1 MKSILSF
8 LVLAALWP
16 MKAMANPACVV
27 CTVAIGASLEVARK
41 LGVSD
46 AVVGLWTGAEFL
58 RPGFFTDGAGI
69 VNGWFFVRG
78 AIGLYAEGHRFFL
91 YGRIFVFGLSRCR
104 RLCLF
109 AETICPDEG
118 TQQQPCAFS
127 V

>member
-46 AVVGLWTGAEFL
+46 AVVGLWTGAVLALLGYWAILWFD
-58 RPGFFTDGAGI
+58 RK
-69 VNGWFFVRG
+69 GWNF
-78 AIGLYAEGHRFFL
+78 
-91 YGRIFVFGLSRCR
+91 YGRDFLLMALSLSTVGFCTRGNWLIRRRSSVFSIWTDFCFR
-104 RLCLF
+104 
-109 AETICPDEG
+109 
-118 TQQQPCAFS
+118 S
-127 V
+127 